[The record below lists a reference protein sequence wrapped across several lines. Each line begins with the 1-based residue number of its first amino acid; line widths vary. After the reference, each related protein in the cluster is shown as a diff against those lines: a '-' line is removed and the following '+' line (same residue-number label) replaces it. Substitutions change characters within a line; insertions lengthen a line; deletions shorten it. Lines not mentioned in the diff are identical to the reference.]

1 VLKRDEL
8 PSTGKFGD
16 RYELLPIPAFT
27 LKDSLDLEDKVEVKG
42 GDLIQFHT
50 SHPSPTR
57 SSAVKNG
64 IRGCSGSTHEL

>member
-1 VLKRDEL
+1 MLKREEL

-42 GDLIQFHT
+42 GDLIQ
-50 SHPSPTR
+50 SQ
-57 SSAVKNG
+57 AVYGGDEWRCNAVPEYPLQK
-64 IRGCSGSTHEL
+64 RE